1 MSEMDKIDNK
11 YPKIALNGL
20 KFGQN
25 LYYGILRILK
35 KPVYPAP
42 LKSNYI
48 DEKS

>member
-1 MSEMDKIDNK
+1 MDKKGNK
-11 YPKIALNGL
+11 CPKIPLNGP

>member
-1 MSEMDKIDNK
+1 MDKIDNK
-11 YPKIALNGL
+11 YPKIALNVL
-20 KFGQN
+20 KLGQN